1 MTDDLALLLQEQNRL
16 LKKILDRL
24 TIQSRAALTTAA
36 AAKVLGV
43 RHSDVLAWV
52 AEGRLRTMDM
62 DGKERV
68 PRTEID
74 RLQNGGLPEKPVR
87 KRAANGGPSL
97 RDFKP

>member
-24 TIQSRAALTTAA
+24 TIQSRATLSTAA

-43 RHSDVLAWV
+43 RHGDVLAWV
-52 AEGRLRTMDM
+52 AEGRIRTVDM
-62 DGKERV
+62 DGRERV
-68 PRTEID
+68 PRTELD
-74 RLQNGGLPEKPVR
+74 RLQRDGLPEKPVR